1 MVAPETIFH
10 RLGVEWKGWKYSR
23 ATMEGRNTLRTLQ
36 KYNKTIST
44 INVDCI
50 DITFSRYNDKAKPTE

>member
-1 MVAPETIFH
+1 M
-10 RLGVEWKGWKYSR
+10 KGMEVGYSR
-23 ATMEGRNTLRTLQ
+23 ATMEGRNTLRMLQ

-50 DITFSRYNDKAKPTE
+50 DITFSRYITTKQNQRVSDE